1 MVHIDKRLVG
11 LCGESY
17 VVQYTSQH
25 TKSAN
30 ITDRISKISFSLHLQ
45 VVVVNWKITAS
56 NSESMYTGWVAMVF
70 LQLLRIR
77 AFLHSFSFSM
87 LPATGMLIVL
97 SKNKSHWKK
106 LGLQVFTPRN
116 LGLQPCSH
124 HTRLVSTILQEQLS
138 LVSRP
143 SQHAGIAGAS

>member
-1 MVHIDKRLVG
+1 MVHIDNWSLKLLVHPYHVVG

-45 VVVVNWKITAS
+45 VVVVKLENNCIKQWKHIYWMS
-56 NSESMYTGWVAMVF
+56 GYGVF
-70 LQLLRIR
+70 LQLMRIR

-87 LPATGMLIVL
+87 LPATGMLIAL
-97 SKNKSHWKK
+97 SKNKPHWKK
-106 LGLQVFTPRN
+106 LGLQK
-116 LGLQPCSH
+116 CSH
-124 HTRLVSTILQEQLS
+124 QEIWVCKLVHTIQDWSKQFCRNNYY
-138 LVSRP
+138 
-143 SQHAGIAGAS
+143 